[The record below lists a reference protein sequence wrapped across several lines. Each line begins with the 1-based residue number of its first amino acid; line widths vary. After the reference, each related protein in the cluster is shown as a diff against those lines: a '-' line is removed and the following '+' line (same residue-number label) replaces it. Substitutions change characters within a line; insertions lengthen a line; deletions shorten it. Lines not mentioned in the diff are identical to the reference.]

1 MAEGEGCWWR
11 ASIAGGGYEVA
22 GDVGGGGGGG
32 EVERHMRAV
41 VVLGGRGIGT
51 PIFV

>member
-1 MAEGEGCWWR
+1 MAEGEGYWWR
-11 ASIAGGGYEVA
+11 ASIAGGGYEV
-22 GDVGGGGGGG
+22 VGGVGGGGG

>member
-22 GDVGGGGGGG
+22 EDVGGGGG

>member
-1 MAEGEGCWWR
+1 MAGGEGCWWR
-11 ASIAGGGYEVA
+11 ASIAGGGYEVV
-22 GDVGGGGGGG
+22 GDVGGGG

>member
-11 ASIAGGGYEVA
+11 ASIAGGGYGV
-22 GDVGGGGGGG
+22 GDVGGGGDGG